1 LTEGIDMTMDVR
13 PERKATT
20 SARPPG
26 GPAQAGARQ
35 RNMILVWIGLGT
47 IYRLL
52 RSHRFHISAV
62 TLAIAAAAIGH
73 IAKES
78 NSRGMQQ
85 LVAWA
90 KKQDARLEH
99 KAKHVQSQVKGA
111 LPG

>member
-1 LTEGIDMTMDVR
+1 MTIDVR

-20 SARPPG
+20 SARTPAG
-26 GPAQAGARQ
+26 GRQ
-35 RNMILVWIGLGT
+35 RNMILVWIGVGAV
-47 IYRLL
+47 YRLL
-52 RSHRFHISAV
+52 RSHRFHITAI
-62 TLAIAAAAIGH
+62 TLAIVAVAIGNLT
-73 IAKES
+73 KENNTRS
-78 NSRGMQQ
+78 MER